1 MSTKSSPRP
10 DRFALSLREICTCIL
25 EQTSDILDKTGTANV
40 EPYRHARLAVEQVIA
55 QTSLVPFDH
64 KHMFFWI
71 TSFQDSFIESV
82 QNRDWICRI
91 ILLPYAVW
99 LHLAKEFFFVGD
111 LGKRLARQL
120 IQVGPA
126 PPQMSV
132 VAQLIKKNVDGLV

>member
-1 MSTKSSPRP
+1 M
-10 DRFALSLREICTCIL
+10 
-25 EQTSDILDKTGTANV
+25 

-64 KHMFFWI
+64 KYMFFWI
-71 TSFQDSFIESV
+71 TSFQESFIDSV
-82 QNRDWICRI
+82 QNRDWVCRA

-99 LHLAKEFFFVGD
+99 LHLAKDFFFVGD

-132 VAQLIKKNVDGLV
+132 VAQLVKKNVEGLA